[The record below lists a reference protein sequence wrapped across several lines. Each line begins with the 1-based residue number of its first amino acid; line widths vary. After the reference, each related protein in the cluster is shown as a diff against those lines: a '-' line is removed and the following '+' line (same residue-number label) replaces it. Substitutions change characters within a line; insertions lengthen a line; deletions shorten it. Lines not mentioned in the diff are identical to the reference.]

1 MTRKMDFSYPVEIA
15 SRCWWVGMYMQ
26 DDPFQCHPYLIEN
39 GNESILIDPG
49 SMLEFEHVVGKIKE
63 VIPLSNIKYIVLHHQ
78 DPDLAAAVPAL
89 EKRIQ
94 RDDLQIVTHSR
105 MSPLLKHYG
114 ITSSYYEVD
123 RHDMQLETET
133 GLRLSFV
140 STPYCHS
147 PGAFVTYDPKNK
159 ILFSG
164 DIFGGIESSWSF
176 YADEGYF
183 EQAKQFHSEYMPSR
197 EIFNYALSSIEALDI
212 DLIAPQHGSIIQKPY
227 IERLIKQMKELE
239 CGLYID
245 KSYHERL
252 LATIEALEK
261 KKNEIKQ
268 EKLKNELVLE
278 ASRNAVIA
286 LNGKK
291 EVIIFNKSA
300 EKMFGYSK
308 EEMLYNDTLFHI
320 IPAHLLEAHN
330 EGLAHFL
337 RTGICKYA
345 CHKDLEL
352 EAVRK
357 DGEIF
362 PIRINFGFQ
371 KMDKDIIIVANIQD
385 LTYEKQKEEV
395 LQRQNH
401 LAQMGEMLGMI
412 AHQWKQPLSAISTSA
427 VTIGIKAER
436 DMIGRDEMLEYARK
450 IKHYTDHLNKTMDD
464 FRNFFK
470 PNKNK
475 ENTSCDKIVKMVLDI
490 VKIPIYN
497 KGISLYTDLG
507 CDKELVI
514 YGNELSQVVLNLITN
529 AEDALLERE
538 VENPTIWIRT
548 YCENELHV
556 IEVRDNAG
564 GIDENLID
572 SIFDMFISTK
582 LDRNGTGLGLYMS
595 KIIVEEHCMG
605 RLHVGNA
612 AEGACF
618 RVMVP
623 SLPMDAA
630 ISLHTD
636 GQSQALRQ

>member
-1 MTRKMDFSYPVEIA
+1 MDFSYPVEIA
-15 SRCWWVGMYMQ
+15 SRCWWVGMYME
-26 DDPFQCHPYLIEN
+26 DDPFQCHPYLIKN

-49 SMLEFEHVVGKIKE
+49 SMLEFDHVVKKIE
-63 VIPLSNIKYIVLHHQ
+63 EITPLSQIKYIVLHHQ

-89 EKRIQ
+89 EKLIQ
-94 RDDLQIVTHSR
+94 RDDLQIVSHSR

-114 ITSSYYEVD
+114 IISSYYEVD
-123 RHDMQLETET
+123 RHHMQLETKS

-140 STPYCHS
+140 ATPYCHS

-176 YADEGYF
+176 YAKEDYF

-197 EIFNYALSSIEALDI
+197 EIFNYALNNIEALEI

-227 IERLIKQMKELE
+227 IERLIKQMKQLD

-245 KSYHERL
+245 KSYHKSL
-252 LATIEALEK
+252 LSTIEELERK
-261 KKNEIKQ
+261 KGEIKK
-268 EKLKNELVLE
+268 EKLKNELILE
-278 ASRNAVIA
+278 ASSNAIIA
-286 LNGKK
+286 INKAK
-291 EVIIFNKSA
+291 EVILFNKSA
-300 EKMFGYSK
+300 EQMFGYSK
-308 EEMLYNDTLFHI
+308 EEMLYGDTLANI
-320 IPAHLLEAHN
+320 IPDYLLGAHN
-330 EGLAHFL
+330 KGLDSFL
-337 RTGICKYA
+337 HTGVSKHA
-345 CHKDLEL
+345 CQKDLEF

-357 DGEIF
+357 NGEIF

-371 KMDKDIIIVANIQD
+371 QTDGDVIIVANIQD

-412 AHQWKQPLSAISTSA
+412 AHQWKQPISAISTSV
-427 VTIGIKAER
+427 VTMGVKAER
-436 DMIGRDEMLEYARK
+436 DMIGKGEVLEYAKK
-450 IKHYTDHLNKTMDD
+450 ITRYIEHLNRTMDD

-470 PNKNK
+470 PNKNRAK
-475 ENTSCDKIVKMVLDI
+475 TSCDTIVTMVLDI
-490 VKIPIYN
+490 VKMPISN
-497 KGISLYTDLG
+497 KGIALYTDLG
-507 CDKELVI
+507 CNETLI
-514 YGNELSQVVLNLITN
+514 TYGNELNQVVLNLIKN

-538 VENPTIWIRT
+538 IENPTIWIRT
-548 YCENELHV
+548 YREEELYV

-564 GIDENLID
+564 GIDETVID
-572 SIFDMFISTK
+572 SIFDMFVSTK
-582 LDRNGTGLGLYMS
+582 LEKEGTGLGLYMS

-605 RLHVGNA
+605 KLLVGNT

-623 SLPMDAA
+623 SLDMDELLA
-630 ISLHTD
+630 
-636 GQSQALRQ
+636 